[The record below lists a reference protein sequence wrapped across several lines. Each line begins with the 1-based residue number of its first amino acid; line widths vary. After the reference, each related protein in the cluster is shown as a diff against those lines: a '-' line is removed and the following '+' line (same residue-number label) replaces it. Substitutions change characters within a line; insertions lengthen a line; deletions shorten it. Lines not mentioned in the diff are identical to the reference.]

1 MWDFFFGIMTIHKAY
16 IYKIVLWTTF
26 LALYQT
32 FIPVFYSLSV
42 YIFKEYMQWSL
53 FHDLEINFIQLN
65 MKVKSGRTEVKNSL
79 VWAQFKFSK
88 RKINCNLEVLTM
100 KVKRDDNVGNQL
112 DLSGFSSDKEEN
124 DEIEDAVWNTVSD
137 DKPTDAAE
145 SALIFVGSRAWPMCD
160 LIKTNIGDRQYLSR
174 LFPRDMCLRTSSFW
188 GLSSWTGWIHFV
200 GKN

>member
-1 MWDFFFGIMTIHKAY
+1 
-16 IYKIVLWTTF
+16 
-26 LALYQT
+26 
-32 FIPVFYSLSV
+32 
-42 YIFKEYMQWSL
+42 
-53 FHDLEINFIQLN
+53 

-145 SALIFVGSRAWPMCD
+145 SDND
-160 LIKTNIGDRQYLSR
+160 LPFASLTGATN
-174 LFPRDMCLRTSSFW
+174 
-188 GLSSWTGWIHFV
+188 
-200 GKN
+200 